1 MNLLS
6 KLRIKGAGRHIS
18 DAANRAAYGRVVSS
32 RFFKK
37 YFFQTTL
44 LVGLVMVYISNRY
57 DCVTGMETIT
67 ALQSELDIAKTEL
80 QNQRS
85 AYMSSTR
92 ESAMQALVDT
102 LGLGLGI
109 QECPPYRLSYHTDES
124 VR

>member
-1 MNLLS
+1 MKLLS
-6 KLRIKGAGRHIS
+6 KFKINGASRHIS

-44 LVGLVMVYISNRY
+44 IVGLVMIYISNRY

-67 ALQSELDIAKTEL
+67 ALQSELDIVRTEL

-102 LGLGLGI
+102 LHLGLGI
-109 QECPPYRLSYHTDES
+109 QERPPYKLSYSNDEQ
-124 VR
+124 R

>member
-1 MNLLS
+1 MKLIS
-6 KLRIKGAGRHIS
+6 KQNFKGAGRHIS

-37 YFFQTTL
+37 YFFQTTFF
-44 LVGLVMVYISNRY
+44 VGLVMIYISNRY

-67 ALQSELDIAKTEL
+67 ALQTELDIVKTEL

-92 ESAMQALVDT
+92 ESSMQKLVEP
-102 LGLGLGI
+102 LGLGV
-109 QECPPYRLSYHTDES
+109 QECPPYKLS
-124 VR
+124 R